1 LPILHGK
8 IKMQKSQIK
17 MQNEK
22 SKSKKDEFK
31 KEFNRRVIK
40 FSLQVLKFCEK
51 MKGKRMI
58 WPIIDQ
64 LIRSATSIGA
74 NVIEAKSSSSKRDYL
89 RFFEIALKSANE
101 TKYWLVLVKES
112 QPGFK
117 LEAEQLLKEVD
128 EISRIIGASIL
139 TLKGKR

>member
-1 LPILHGK
+1 LPGK
-8 IKMQKSQIK
+8 IEMQRSKIK

-22 SKSKKDEFK
+22 SKSKKEEFK

-40 FSLQVLKFCEK
+40 FSLEVLKFCEK

-101 TKYWLVLVKES
+101 TKYWLILVKES
-112 QPGFK
+112 QPEFK
-117 LEAEQLLKEVD
+117 LEIEQLLKEVD

>member
-1 LPILHGK
+1 
-8 IKMQKSQIK
+8 MQKSKIK

-22 SKSKKDEFK
+22 PKSKKDEFK

-101 TKYWLVLVKES
+101 TKYWLILMKER
-112 QPGFK
+112 QPEFK
-117 LEAEQLLKEVD
+117 LETEQLLKEVD

>member
-1 LPILHGK
+1 
-8 IKMQKSQIK
+8 MQKSKVK

-22 SKSKKDEFK
+22 AKSKKEFK

-64 LIRSATSIGA
+64 LVRSATSIGA

-101 TKYWLVLVKES
+101 TKYWLILMKES
-112 QPGFK
+112 QPEFK
-117 LEAEQLLKEVD
+117 LETEQLLKEVD

>member
-1 LPILHGK
+1 
-8 IKMQKSQIK
+8 MQKSQIK